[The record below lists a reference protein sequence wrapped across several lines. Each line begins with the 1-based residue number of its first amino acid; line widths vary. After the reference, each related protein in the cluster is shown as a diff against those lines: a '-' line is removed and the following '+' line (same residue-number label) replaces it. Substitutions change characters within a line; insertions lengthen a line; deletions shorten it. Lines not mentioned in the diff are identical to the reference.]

1 MDKCVVRSVDGG
13 IHVARDCPGLID
25 PFMIGYVEPSALGL
39 NRDPLVPPQAINPKN
54 FSLSLQENPVP
65 IEMVSADKEIVPGL
79 NVASGFGVSV
89 RVYPAQVATSQ

>member
-1 MDKCVVRSVDGG
+1 LERFYLL
-13 IHVARDCPGLID
+13 HVAFFRSL
-25 PFMIGYVEPSALGL
+25 LGL
-39 NRDPLVPPQAINPKN
+39 NRDPSVPPQAINPKN

-79 NVASGFGVSV
+79 NVASGIGVSV